1 MVVPALYFLI
11 LGAWSD
17 NSLSAMETDRNKCS
31 NQGRLNQVGLENLR
45 GYFAG
50 NVPLEKKPLAFKE
63 FMGIEKSP

>member
-1 MVVPALYFLI
+1 
-11 LGAWSD
+11 
-17 NSLSAMETDRNKCS
+17 METDRNKCS